1 PALPLN
7 PSRATLENLKTCAY
21 FPPFRMSETSQ
32 TDTSKTTP
40 PTPETAAAKPA
51 EATKPAAS
59 APSADEQLAAA
70 RAEAAAAQERYLRS
84 VADLENFR
92 KRVVREKDE
101 LRQFAAANV
110 VEDLIP
116 ILDNLGLGL
125 AAAKQQSGDTKSIVD
140 GVGMVLEQFKAALGR
155 HGLKEINPVGAAFDP
170 HQHDCISHQ
179 PDAQVPEEKVISVV
193 RLGYSL
199 NGRLLRPASVIV
211 SSGPAKPET
220 KA

>member
-1 PALPLN
+1 
-7 PSRATLENLKTCAY
+7 
-21 FPPFRMSETSQ
+21 MSETSQ
-32 TDTSKTTP
+32 TDTPKTTP
-40 PTPETAAAKPA
+40 PTPDAATTKPAEGAKPA
-51 EATKPAAS
+51 ETTKPA
-59 APSADEQLAAA
+59 PSTDEQLAAA
-70 RAEAAAAQERYLRS
+70 RAEAQAAQERYLRC

-116 ILDNLGLGL
+116 ILDNLSLGL
-125 AAAKQQSGDTKSIVD
+125 AAAKQQSGDAKSIVD
-140 GVGMVLEQFKAALGR
+140 GVGMVLEQFKGALGR

-170 HQHDCISHQ
+170 HQHECISHQ
-179 PDAQVPEEKVISVV
+179 PDAKVPEEKVISVV

-199 NGRLLRPASVIV
+199 NGRLVRPASVIV

>member
-1 PALPLN
+1 
-7 PSRATLENLKTCAY
+7 
-21 FPPFRMSETSQ
+21 MSETSQ
-32 TDTSKTTP
+32 TETPKTP
-40 PTPETAAAKPA
+40 PASDAAAKPA
-51 EATKPAAS
+51 DAKPAPEAAKATS
-59 APSADEQLAAA
+59 SADEQLAVA
-70 RAEAAAAQERYLRS
+70 RAEAQAAQERYLRS

-92 KRVVREKDE
+92 KRTVREKDE
-101 LRQFAAANV
+101 LRQYATANV

-116 ILDNLGLGL
+116 TLDNLSLGL
-125 AAAKQQSGDTKSIVD
+125 AAAKQQSGDAKSIVD

-170 HQHDCISHQ
+170 HQHECISHQ
-179 PDAQVPEEKVISVV
+179 PDDKVAEEKVIAVV

-199 NGRLLRPASVIV
+199 NGRLVRPASVIV